1 MAIVDISI
9 QEIFEEAYEQCGLE
23 LRAGYDLRSLRRS
36 LNILLIEWANK
47 GYNMWTVEEGTT
59 IVNDVTPTYVLDAD
73 TIDLIETM
81 IIDPSNQNNVEM
93 NLERISVSTYSQISN
108 KTQQGLPSQ
117 IYVDRVDPPR
127 FTLWP
132 WPQKTYWVKWWRL
145 RRMNGLPSGTTG
157 TLDLPFRFVPALI
170 AGLAYYTA
178 VKRQPDRI
186 QEKKQIY
193 DMLMGEAMGEDRERA
208 SFRMIPWMGRP

>member
-23 LRAGYDLRSLRRS
+23 LRGGYELKSLRRS

-47 GYNMWTVEEGTT
+47 GYNLWTVEEGSTA
-59 IVNDVTPTYVLDAD
+59 VTSATSTYVLASD
-73 TIDLIETM
+73 TIDLIEMM
-81 IIDPSNQNNVEM
+81 IIDPTNSSNTEM
-93 NLERISVSTYSQISN
+93 NLERISLPTYSQISN
-108 KTQQGLPSQ
+108 KTTQGLPSQ
-117 IYVDRVDPPR
+117 IYVQRVDPPQ

-132 WPQKTYWVKWWRL
+132 WPQKAYTVKWWRL
-145 RRMNGLPSGTTG
+145 RRMDGLASGTTG
-157 TLDLPFRFVPALI
+157 TLDFPARFVPAMI

-178 VKRQPDRI
+178 MKKAPDRL

-193 DMLMGEAMGEDRERA
+193 DMLMEEAQGEDRDR
-208 SFRMIPWMGRP
+208 STFRVLPWVGRV